1 MDLDG
6 DARLA
11 KDEFIQGLIPGEPYS
26 KLLKRQKDRERPGA
40 KYMEKVA
47 K

>member
-1 MDLDG
+1 M
-6 DARLA
+6 
-11 KDEFIQGLIPGEPYS
+11 EPYS